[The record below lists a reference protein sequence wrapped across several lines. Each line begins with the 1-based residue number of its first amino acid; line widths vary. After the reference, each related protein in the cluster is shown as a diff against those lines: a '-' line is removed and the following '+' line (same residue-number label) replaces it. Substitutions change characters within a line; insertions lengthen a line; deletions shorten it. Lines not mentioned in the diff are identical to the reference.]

1 VIRLGSVPVLLC
13 AAAVLQAS
21 PSFAQSSAPRPYR
34 LEAGIGVIWMGR
46 EPIGARTA
54 TETTGSGGTSP
65 LFNTSSELAGAAG
78 FDGRIGVRLSRW
90 LVAEAE
96 ASYLRPQLRIAIS
109 ADAEGA
115 AAVTASETIQ
125 QFMIGGNVR
134 WILPGRR
141 WSPRLAPF
149 ALGGGGYLR
158 QLHDQATLLE
168 TGRFYQFGAG
178 VETLFASGRRF
189 HTKGVGARADVRAVI
204 RSKGIAFDGGSK
216 TSPAVGV
223 SAFVRF

>member
-1 VIRLGSVPVLLC
+1 VSRLRIVPFLLC
-13 AAAVLQAS
+13 GAAMLQATPAS
-21 PSFAQSSAPRPYR
+21 AQSSTAPPYR

-46 EPIGARTA
+46 EPIGTRTA
-54 TETTGSGGTSP
+54 TETTGAGGTSP
-65 LFNTSSELAGAAG
+65 LFNTSSELAAAAG
-78 FDGRIGVRLSRW
+78 LNGRIGVRLSRS

-96 ASYLRPQLRIAIS
+96 ASYLKPQLRIAIS

-115 AAVTASETIQ
+115 SAVTASETIQ
-125 QFMIGGNVR
+125 QFTIGGNVR
-134 WILPGRR
+134 WMLPGRR

-149 ALGGGGYLR
+149 ALAGGGYLR

-168 TGRFYQFGAG
+168 TGHFYQFGAG
-178 VETLFASGRRF
+178 VETLLVPRRRF
-189 HTKGVGARADVRAVI
+189 HTRGVGARADVRAVI
-204 RSKGIAFDGGSK
+204 RAKGIAFDGGSK

>member
-1 VIRLGSVPVLLC
+1 MIQVSP
-13 AAAVLQAS
+13 AAAQ
-21 PSFAQSSAPRPYR
+21 PSAPRPFR
-34 LEAGIGVIWMGR
+34 FEAGIGVSWMGR
-46 EPIGARTA
+46 EPIGTRTA
-54 TETTGSGGTSP
+54 TETTGAGGTSP
-65 LFNTSSELAGAAG
+65 LFNTSSDLAGAAG
-78 FDGRIGVRLSRW
+78 FDGWIGVRLSRT

-96 ASYLRPQLRIAIS
+96 ASYLKPQLRIAIG

-125 QFMIGGNVR
+125 QFTVGGNIR
-134 WILPGRR
+134 WMLPGRW

-168 TGRFYQFGAG
+168 TGRFYQLGAG
-178 VETLFASGRRF
+178 VETLLVPGRRF
-189 HTKGVGARADVRAVI
+189 HTRGAGVRADVRALI
-204 RSKGIAFDGGSK
+204 RSKGIAFDGGSRA
-216 TSPAVGV
+216 SPAAGV

>member
-1 VIRLGSVPVLLC
+1 VIRLGSRPFLLC
-13 AAAVLQAS
+13 AAAMLHVS
-21 PSFAQSSAPRPYR
+21 PALAQSPAPRPFR
-34 LEAGIGVIWMGR
+34 FEAGIGVSWMGR
-46 EPIGARTA
+46 EPIGTRTA
-54 TETTGSGGTSP
+54 TETTGAGGTSP
-65 LFNTSSELAGAAG
+65 LFNTSSELGGAAG
-78 FDGRIGVRLSRW
+78 FDGRVGVRLSRS

-96 ASYLRPQLRIAIS
+96 AAYLKPQLRIAVS

-125 QFMIGGNVR
+125 QFTIGGNIR
-134 WILPGRR
+134 WMLPGRR

-168 TGRFYQFGAG
+168 TGRFYQLGAG
-178 VETLFASGRRF
+178 VETLLASGRRF
-189 HTKGVGARADVRAVI
+189 HTTGVGVRADLRALI
-204 RSKGIAFDGGSK
+204 RSKGIAFDAGSK
-216 TSPAVGV
+216 TSPAAGV

>member
-1 VIRLGSVPVLLC
+1 VIRLGSLLFLLC
-13 AAAVLQAS
+13 AAAILHAS
-21 PSFAQSSAPRPYR
+21 PAAAQSSASRPFR
-34 LEAGIGVIWMGR
+34 FEAGIGVSWMGR
-46 EPIGARTA
+46 EPIGTRTA
-54 TETTGSGGTSP
+54 TETTGAGGTSP
-65 LFNTSSELAGAAG
+65 LFNTSSELGSAAG
-78 FDGRIGVRLSRW
+78 FDGRLGVRLSRS

-96 ASYLRPQLRIAIS
+96 AAYLKPQLRIAVS

-125 QFMIGGNVR
+125 QFTIGGNIR
-134 WILPGRR
+134 WMLPGRR

-168 TGRFYQFGAG
+168 TGRFYQLGAG
-178 VETLFASGRRF
+178 VETLLAPGGRF
-189 HTKGVGARADVRAVI
+189 HTRGVGARADVRAVI
-204 RSKGIAFDGGSK
+204 RSKGITFDGGSK
-216 TSPAVGV
+216 ASPAVGV